1 MWLPAVMTAKPSY
14 SDKVGKGIWRGMA
27 FSGGGEGELLWARQH
42 AEDKVLGGCSHVGK
56 ARRPC

>member
-1 MWLPAVMTAKPSY
+1 MPAVMSAKPSY
-14 SDKVGKGIWRGMA
+14 SDKVGKGAQRGMA
-27 FSGGGEGELLWARQH
+27 FSGGREGELLWARQQ